1 MAGEQTVSGHITW
14 KQQAGSVLQQR
25 KIFRSSPTTRRSHFI
40 WPGGC
45 GHRIDTFPTVRA
57 GYAVVHLSA
66 APSHI
71 FFHLMSS
78 LSLPWQTWHLSSS
91 VPFPTFPTP
100 HLFLLFPPA
109 SSTSLASSPAR
120 LVCLP
125 SSATLPH
132 HVSVARF
139 PPTLPP
145 SPSNAL
151 VPASVTPFLSLFV
164 VGHT

>member
-57 GYAVVHLSA
+57 AYAVVHLSA

-71 FFHLMSS
+71 FFPLHVLFISPLTNLTS
-78 LSLPWQTWHLSSS
+78 IFFNSFSHFFSPPLPPS
-91 VPFPTFPTP
+91 
-100 HLFLLFPPA
+100 PPA

-120 LVCLP
+120 FVCLP

-139 PPTLPP
+139 SPLPP

-151 VPASVTPFLSLFV
+151 IPASVTLFLSLFV